1 MPLQR
6 NTEEWQA
13 LLTYRNSLVQG
24 EHEIH
29 PITLKQAAQKRY
41 GKRKQAGH
49 AEGRY
54 IFWLLLL
61 GFSPNLQ
68 NGTTFVTCS
77 LP

>member
-49 AEGRY
+49 AEGRCFFLSGLVFHHFY
-54 IFWLLLL
+54 KEEQLL
-61 GFSPNLQ
+61 
-68 NGTTFVTCS
+68 
-77 LP
+77 